1 MSMILYNIRHRGPYE
16 YDKFIL
22 NVFQLS
28 NEIKRLNKQVT
39 NNEINNLK
47 EKEKNLNQVFNSLT
61 NEKSF
66 LYDLL
71 YYKTKVGL

>member
-22 NVFQLS
+22 NVFQLY